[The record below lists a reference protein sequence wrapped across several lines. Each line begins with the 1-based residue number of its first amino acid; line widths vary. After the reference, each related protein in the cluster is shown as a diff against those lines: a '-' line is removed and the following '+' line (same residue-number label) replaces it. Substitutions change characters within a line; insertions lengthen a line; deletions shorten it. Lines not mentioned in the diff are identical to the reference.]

1 VEVLRALEAGTAAL
15 DQLHREMPIDEVER
29 ILEESAESIEVT
41 YSFTHLTHSVTL
53 SQLHSVTHSCPF
65 CRVCLCMFVQT
76 QSQISD
82 MLSGG
87 VFTELDDSELEA
99 ELEVRTLHT
108 TIHKLQWV
116 ID

>member
-1 VEVLRALEAGTAAL
+1 
-15 DQLHREMPIDEVER
+15 
-29 ILEESAESIEVT
+29 
-41 YSFTHLTHSVTL
+41 
-53 SQLHSVTHSCPF
+53 
-65 CRVCLCMFVQT
+65 MFVQT